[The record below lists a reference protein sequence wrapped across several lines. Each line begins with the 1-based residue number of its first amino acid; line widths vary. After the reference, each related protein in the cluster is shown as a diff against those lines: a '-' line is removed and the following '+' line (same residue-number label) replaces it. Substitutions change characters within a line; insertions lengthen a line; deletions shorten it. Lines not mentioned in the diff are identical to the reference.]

1 MNVENQI
8 KRREGSKSPV
18 ESGVWLQNNTYETQ
32 EWILM
37 EKMAAGYKLQIKLF
51 IFVLFRSLII
61 AYFDN
66 NVETW
71 HGISHGDSK
80 NVQKH

>member
-18 ESGVWLQNNTYETQ
+18 ESGVRLQNNTYETQ
-32 EWILM
+32 EWILI

-51 IFVLFRSLII
+51 IRSLNI
-61 AYFDN
+61 A
-66 NVETW
+66 
-71 HGISHGDSK
+71 
-80 NVQKH
+80 

>member
-8 KRREGSKSPV
+8 KRREGSKPPV

-32 EWILM
+32 EWILI
-37 EKMAAGYKLQIKLF
+37 ERMAAGYKLQIKLF
-51 IFVLFRSLII
+51 ILVLFRSLNI
-61 AYFDN
+61 AYFDK